1 MGRRRGDG
9 QWPCL
14 RLAWSRGRATAA
26 RAPVGGV
33 SGARI
38 RSKQARARGEGLGG
52 VRRPS
57 GGKELGSTAAWLET
71 RETLA
76 QQRCTIFIG
85 RFSSIILSLRANFCE
100 PKSCRGKYRATR
112 LMFELWS
119 KFLTD
124 FENSKF

>member
-1 MGRRRGDG
+1 MLRSSVEYSAEDWELWAVTGGGDG

-38 RSKQARARGEGLGG
+38 RGKQARARGEGLGG

-57 GGKELGSTAAWLET
+57 GGKELGSAA
-71 RETLA
+71 A
-76 QQRCTIFIG
+76 
-85 RFSSIILSLRANFCE
+85 
-100 PKSCRGKYRATR
+100 
-112 LMFELWS
+112 
-119 KFLTD
+119 
-124 FENSKF
+124 

>member
-1 MGRRRGDG
+1 MGGGDSVRRRVVQRHLRGGRRRGLSDAERVSKRGREQPRRAGHSSAGQSWGEVERAAKRRVDGRGDG

-38 RSKQARARGEGLGG
+38 RTRQACARGEGLGG

-57 GGKELGSTAAWLET
+57 GGKELGSTAA
-71 RETLA
+71 
-76 QQRCTIFIG
+76 
-85 RFSSIILSLRANFCE
+85 
-100 PKSCRGKYRATR
+100 
-112 LMFELWS
+112 
-119 KFLTD
+119 
-124 FENSKF
+124 